1 METEAPRLPPHN
13 GHQTESSRFPV
24 HFHPQQTRQPPHTL
38 RPPTRLLAAS
48 GPDIPLKAVRT
59 CSIGP
64 CLCGNFTALLVPF
77 VITLQPCGLSLF
89 NRFTC
94 CSRGLEY
101 SLVPQPPAFNSGI
114 TSSGTF
120 PAHPSPQ
127 PGLVP
132 QVLRSYKFTTFLSWT
147 LPQFL
152 RTGLIV

>member
-1 METEAPRLPPHN
+1 MWK
-13 GHQTESSRFPV
+13 
-24 HFHPQQTRQPPHTL
+24 L
-38 RPPTRLLAAS
+38 RPQGSHPTMGTKLRALDSQCISIHSKHGSRPTHSAPHQAAGCIGSRHTTKGCENLLYW
-48 GPDIPLKAVRT
+48 PFLW
-59 CSIGP
+59 
-64 CLCGNFTALLVPF
+64 GNFTALLVPF
-77 VITLQPCGLSLF
+77 VIALQPCGLSLF

-94 CSRGLEY
+94 CSRGLEH

-120 PAHPSPQ
+120 PAHPSPH